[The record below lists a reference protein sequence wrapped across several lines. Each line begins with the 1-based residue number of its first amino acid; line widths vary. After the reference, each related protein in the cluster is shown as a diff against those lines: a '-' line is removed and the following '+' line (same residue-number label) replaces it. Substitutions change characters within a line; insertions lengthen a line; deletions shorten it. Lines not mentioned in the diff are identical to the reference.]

1 MGWVPP
7 SNAALSPHKTWLSRA
22 IQHARSCNAD
32 RHAEVF
38 ELPMSATPAE
48 RKHHNDLR
56 RLWWCC
62 VILDRISP
70 LCTRFSLHITHDRFD
85 FKYSARLGTADLQDE
100 IYRSSIFTPATKRRL
115 IALFSTYL
123 EFAIILTDVLSLTFL
138 FEDSVRSPGESL
150 EDEDINITKC
160 DASLKTWY
168 ARAAA
173 EYPPC
178 EGDYQDLPDKKQG
191 GAQAMILFTN
201 LMYIY
206 YQ

>member
-1 MGWVPP
+1 
-7 SNAALSPHKTWLSRA
+7 
-22 IQHARSCNAD
+22 
-32 RHAEVF
+32 
-38 ELPMSATPAE
+38 MSATPAE

-123 EFAIILTDVLSLTFL
+123 EFAIILTDVLSLTFP

-191 GAQAMILFTN
+191 GAKAMILFTN